1 MKKEEREEIMSVK
14 IGVGFGGWPFPEKDP
29 DLLWEYVDACE
40 ELDIDSLWLS
50 DRVVSEVM
58 NVDPMIALSF
68 IAART
73 TKLKF
78 GTSVLALPLRNPTVL
93 AKEIATLD
101 FLSKGRTLPAVGLG
115 TEEER
120 EYEACGSR
128 RSQRVGRTE
137 EAMQIMRLLWSQDN
151 VTFHGKYFTLNDVTI
166 QPKPVQKNLPPMW
179 IGGRTEAALRRTARI
194 GDGWLVSQAT
204 PEEVKEGVSKI
215 KMWAEEYENEI
226 EDDHYG
232 ALFAFTIA
240 DSREEARKLAEP
252 YMVRRRTDVDYE
264 EFSAFGTPD
273 DVADLMDRYIDA
285 GAPKLVVRPACPPE
299 MMQEQLEILGREIVP
314 RYHKPREQSHA

>member
-1 MKKEEREEIMSVK
+1 M
-14 IGVGFGGWPFPEKDP
+14 
-29 DLLWEYVDACE
+29 
-40 ELDIDSLWLS
+40 DIDSLWLS

-78 GTSVLALPLRNPTVL
+78 GTCVLALPLRNPTVL

-166 QPKPVQKNLPPMW
+166 QPKPVQNNLPPLSLGW
-179 IGGRTEAALRRTARI
+179 RTEGALR
-194 GDGWLVSQAT
+194 
-204 PEEVKEGVSKI
+204 
-215 KMWAEEYENEI
+215 
-226 EDDHYG
+226 
-232 ALFAFTIA
+232 
-240 DSREEARKLAEP
+240 
-252 YMVRRRTDVDYE
+252 
-264 EFSAFGTPD
+264 
-273 DVADLMDRYIDA
+273 
-285 GAPKLVVRPACPPE
+285 C
-299 MMQEQLEILGREIVP
+299 
-314 RYHKPREQSHA
+314 QSLPG